1 MSLLPTS
8 AAPLAIAPTAAKPRR
23 LDFEVVIAGAG
34 MVGSTLAAALGQAG
48 IRVGLIEGRDL
59 SQGVGADGRAS
70 ALALGTARILQR
82 IGVWPL
88 MEAWGVSPIHR
99 IQVCKLPDSDR

>member
-34 MVGSTLAAALGQAG
+34 MVGLH
-48 IRVGLIEGRDL
+48 RR
-59 SQGVGADGRAS
+59 QGVR
-70 ALALGTARILQR
+70 
-82 IGVWPL
+82 
-88 MEAWGVSPIHR
+88 E
-99 IQVCKLPDSDR
+99 K